1 MSAIITDQFRIL
13 GAKNFVSAATS
24 ESNSYYVFLGLPNP
38 TDVASDWNTSPPA
51 PKDSFDQ
58 EDDYWD
64 TMVAMKKLSSG
75 DIKRMTRKVSWS
87 TGVTYDMY
95 RHDITRDNLSR
106 PSNSTNIY
114 SANYF
119 VVNSEFKVYICLQ
132 NGTDPENPNGKPSLD
147 EPKFTDLEPRAAG
160 VSGDGYV
167 WKYLYTISP
176 SDIVKFDSVNYIPVP
191 SDWESTSDASISAV
205 RDNAAVSGQI
215 KIATIVN
222 RGVAVGPPNT
232 TYTRV
237 PIRGNGSGAEATI
250 VVNNSSQV
258 ESITISNG
266 GSDYTFGTVD
276 LVAGGV
282 PIGTTTPIFNVII
295 PPRGGHGADIYREL
309 GAFYV
314 LLYSRIENDT
324 QNPDFITGNEIARIG
339 IIENPQQFGST
350 NTLTL
355 DKASAVYAL
364 KLAGSATTTTTF
376 TSDSLITQTVGV
388 GSTAVGR
395 VVSYDNNTGVLKYW
409 QDKSNSGFTT
419 VGAAIT
425 NPAYG
430 FEQFEFTS
438 SPGVGGTFVI
448 EGGSNNLNIDT
459 GFTGVSTVINN
470 RTYYLGQSFNSGVSN
485 PESKKYSGN
494 IIFVDNR
501 PEVTRSVNQKEDIK
515 VILQF

>member
-1 MSAIITDQFRIL
+1 MGHHDRHEETLF
-13 GAKNFVSAATS
+13 
-24 ESNSYYVFLGLPNP
+24 
-38 TDVASDWNTSPPA
+38 W
-51 PKDSFDQ
+51 
-58 EDDYWD
+58 
-64 TMVAMKKLSSG
+64 

-119 VVNSEFKVYICLQ
+119 VVNSDFKVYICLQ

-147 EPKFTDLEPRAAG
+147 EPTFTDLEPRSAG

-176 SDIVKFDSVNYIPVP
+176 SDIIKFDSLSYIPVP
-191 SDWESTSDASISAV
+191 NDWESTSDASISAV
-205 RDNAAVSGQI
+205 RDNASVSGQI

-222 RGVAVGPPNT
+222 RGVSIGPPNT

-266 GSDYTFGTVD
+266 GSGYTFGTVD

-364 KLAGSATTTTTF
+364 KLLGLLHNYNIYIRF
-376 TSDSLITQTVGV
+376 SDNTNSWCWFYC
-388 GSTAVGR
+388 VGR

-419 VGAAIT
+419 VGLLLLT
-425 NPAYG
+425 
-430 FEQFEFTS
+430 QHMDLS
-438 SPGVGGTFVI
+438 SL
-448 EGGSNNLNIDT
+448 NLHH
-459 GFTGVSTVINN
+459 
-470 RTYYLGQSFNSGVSN
+470 
-485 PESKKYSGN
+485 
-494 IIFVDNR
+494 
-501 PEVTRSVNQKEDIK
+501 
-515 VILQF
+515 LQVLVEHL